1 MQIEIKTEDLYLLD
15 KFTHKDFTDSRQLYN
30 ICLTKILNKYTL
42 LATNGKSMICR
53 ILDDDEIIEHQEKD
67 DELLPFCLYINK
79 ELSKFIKNCKANEKV
94 VLDFVNNKIDFEVYS
109 FNIAKLYKPVLDFE
123 KFIKEWIEDDPI
135 DIKGLKLNYDIKE
148 LSKFP
153 DPVLEVINDRVTFVA
168 IKGKQ
173 WYGFI
178 STRFWDNQ
186 HLYNNFHEL
195 FRKENNNE

>member
-1 MQIEIKTEDLYLLD
+1 MQIKIKVEDLCLLD

-42 LATNGKSMICR
+42 LATNAKSMICR
-53 ILDDDEIIEHQEKD
+53 ILNDDEIIEHQEKD
-67 DELLPFCLYINK
+67 DEFLPFCLYINK
-79 ELSKFIKNCKANEKV
+79 ELSKFIKSRKANEKV
-94 VLDFVNNKIDFEVYS
+94 VLDFVNNKINFEDCS

-123 KFIKEWIEDDPI
+123 KFIKEWIKEDPI

-153 DPVLEVINDRVTFVA
+153 DPVLEVVNDRVSFVA

-178 STRFWDNQ
+178 STRFWDKEL
-186 HLYNNFHEL
+186 LYNDFYKL
-195 FRKENNNE
+195 FRKKNDNE